1 MLFPHQLPSRKQLA
15 AVALDNVTRAFP
27 YAAHHVQASA
37 DDLRQPGAMHT
48 AFANSFDWHSS
59 VHMHLLLVRLVEA
72 EIAAGESSDQP
83 WVQRGLDVLTEH
95 LSADGMAAEAAYLRE
110 NPSWE
115 RPYGWA
121 WAAELA
127 AELHEA
133 QVPQLRAL
141 AASAQQL
148 AQTVFDLTIQ
158 WLAVTPA
165 PVRHGLHT
173 NTAFG
178 LRRIRGAAQVLGRDD
193 VISAVDAAAR
203 RFYAGDRAWPFGYE
217 RSGQDFL
224 SPGLCEADLMIE
236 VLSAEE
242 LREWLPEFL
251 SVLTADSPVLRPL
264 TVLDPTDG
272 YQSHLYGLGL
282 TVAAS
287 LIRTADVFAQW
298 GDTDRAEQLRTAV
311 PGLMEPGLE
320 AAVSDEYMS
329 SHWIA
334 TFAWEALREA
344 ERNVPGADSVRA
356 EETSND

>member
-27 YAAHHVQASA
+27 YAAHHVQTSEG
-37 DDLRQPGAMHT
+37 DLRQPEDMHP

-72 EIAAGESSDQP
+72 ELAAGGSSVQP
-83 WVQRGLDVLTEH
+83 WVRRGLDVLTEH
-95 LSADGMAAEAAYLRE
+95 LTADGMATEAAYLRD

-133 QVPQLRAL
+133 QVPQLRVL
-141 AASAQQL
+141 GSSAQQL

-178 LRRIRGAAQVLGRDD
+178 LRRIRAAAEVFSRDD
-193 VISAVDAAAR
+193 VASAIDDAAR
-203 RFYAGDRAWPFGYE
+203 RFYADDRAWPFRYE

-224 SPGLCEADLMIE
+224 SPGLCEADLMID

-242 LREWLPEFL
+242 LRAWLPEFL
-251 SVLTADSPVLRPL
+251 SELTADSPVLRPL

-287 LIRTADVFAQW
+287 LIRIADVYAQW
-298 GDTDRAEQLRTAV
+298 GDAGRAQQLRSAV
-311 PGLMEPGLE
+311 PALMDPGLE

-334 TFAWEALREA
+334 TFAWEALREDA
-344 ERNVPGADSVRA
+344 RNASGCR
-356 EETSND
+356 